1 MDRSIGKPTSSSDRS
16 STLLA
21 FTQSLLGRIKRVLV
35 FFVMSEVELIQAGID
50 WGHSYQSDT
59 EDQKNPSSELNEQGT
74 IL

>member
-1 MDRSIGKPTSSSDRS
+1 MDRSIGQSTSSLDRS

-50 WGHSYQSDT
+50 WGHSYQSNT
-59 EDQKNPSSELNEQGT
+59 EDQMNPPVELNEQGT
-74 IL
+74 IF